1 VKPYEGK
8 YQYDFPQLSN
18 CILMKKEYEHFLL
31 FSKLENFEN
40 HSEDFQLNIIEI
52 TKIPKFDEF

>member
-1 VKPYEGK
+1 
-8 YQYDFPQLSN
+8 
-18 CILMKKEYEHFLL
+18 MKKEYEHFLL